1 MTILPPN
8 ESNNRPTY
16 ASTRDEILQA
26 VRENSIRRGLFFLK
40 NLSAL
45 RVDGILAEIDRYAA
59 AFDMEVWREAAP
71 QFGSDLSALTTL
83 DQHEPPVPYPYYF
96 CLPQMLID
104 NPRLV
109 LYYRNVAMISNKV
122 MNNIGLD
129 TTGHEI
135 GVPMSQDKA
144 EQVASHLNQIISSL
158 VLQAGLI
165 SQQRHLEMVYVNIG
179 ASLDGGWRNEVGRLA
194 YTSVMTPLILH
205 LHSLSKIKSI
215 TYKLKG
221 RIVLDDDD
229 QQDGSEQTTFL
240 TEMTP
245 TELQH
250 FLNNLEDE
258 RIVYRQFEMMNG
270 NTVLLNRQL
279 YWRGEDTAG
288 RGFRIGPDL
297 LTVSSDSDVQYPW
310 AAELKG
316 GADPAGS
323 DEHWKTATQAF
334 NRIIEAANQIGQPV
348 PMLSFMATI
357 LVDRVAEEAELWLRH
372 GKLKSVHNLTRIAND
387 PELQQQFL
395 SEMVSFLEAK
405 SIS

>member
-1 MTILPPN
+1 M
-8 ESNNRPTY
+8 
-16 ASTRDEILQA
+16 A
-26 VRENSIRRGLFFLK
+26 
-40 NLSAL
+40 
-45 RVDGILAEIDRYAA
+45 
-59 AFDMEVWREAAP
+59 
-71 QFGSDLSALTTL
+71 
-83 DQHEPPVPYPYYF
+83 
-96 CLPQMLID
+96 
-104 NPRLV
+104 
-109 LYYRNVAMISNKV
+109 
-122 MNNIGLD
+122 
-129 TTGHEI
+129 
-135 GVPMSQDKA
+135 
-144 EQVASHLNQIISSL
+144 
-158 VLQAGLI
+158 
-165 SQQRHLEMVYVNIG
+165 YVNIG

-194 YTSVMTPLILH
+194 YASVMTPMVLH
-205 LHSLSKIKSI
+205 LHRLGKIKSI

-240 TEMTP
+240 TEMSS

-258 RIVYRQFEMMNG
+258 RIVYRQFETMNG
-270 NTVLLNRQL
+270 NTIFLNRQI

-288 RGFRIGPDL
+288 RSFRIGPDL

-310 AAELKG
+310 TAELKG

-334 NRIIEAANQIGQPV
+334 NRIIEAASQTGQPV

-395 SEMVSFLEAK
+395 SELVSFLEAK